1 MRIREAMQRALY
13 GPDGFYVRHRPARH
27 FRTSSQSPVFA
38 GAIARL
44 VGRVDAALGEPS
56 TVDVVDVGAGEG
68 SLLRNL
74 GESLPPD
81 LRARVRLRAVELGD
95 PVIPDGIV
103 GVLLAMEW
111 LDNVPLDLA
120 RDGVYL
126 DDGAPLST
134 EDAEWVARWWPDPE
148 PGRVVEI
155 GRTRDEA
162 WAFAVAQVQAGLA
175 VAVDYGHLSGT
186 RPAHTTLAAFRDGRE
201 VDVVFDGSADITCH
215 VALDSAGSRAGARYH
230 IKRQREWLKA
240 LGVDGGR
247 PPLDLARSDPSGYVR
262 ALAAA
267 SEAGTLLDPSGLG
280 GHWWLTHEVG
290 IRLSE

>member
-1 MRIREAMQRALY
+1 MERALY
-13 GPDGFYVRHRPARH
+13 GPDGFYVRHRPGRH
-27 FRTSSQSPVFA
+27 FRTSSQSVTFA
-38 GAIARL
+38 SAIARL
-44 VGRVDAALGEPS
+44 VARVDAALGAPS

-68 SLLRNL
+68 TLLRNL
-74 GESLPPD
+74 VAALPD
-81 LRARVRLRAVELGD
+81 GLRERVRPHAVELDD

-111 LDNVPLDLA
+111 LDNVPLDLSC
-120 RDGVYL
+120 DGVYL
-126 DDGAPLST
+126 NDGAPLST
-134 EDAEWVARWWPDPE
+134 QDAAWIDRWWPAPA
-148 PGRVVEI
+148 PGQIVEI

-162 WAFAVAQVQAGLA
+162 WAAAVAKLSAGLA
-175 VAVDYGHLSGT
+175 LAVDYGHLSGT

-201 VDVVFDGSADITCH
+201 VGVVFDGSADVTCH
-215 VALDSAGSRAGARYH
+215 VSMDSAGEAGGTPYR
-230 IKRQREWLKA
+230 IERQREALKG

-262 ALAAA
+262 ALAAC
-267 SEAGTLLDPSGLG
+267 SEAGTLLDPDGLG